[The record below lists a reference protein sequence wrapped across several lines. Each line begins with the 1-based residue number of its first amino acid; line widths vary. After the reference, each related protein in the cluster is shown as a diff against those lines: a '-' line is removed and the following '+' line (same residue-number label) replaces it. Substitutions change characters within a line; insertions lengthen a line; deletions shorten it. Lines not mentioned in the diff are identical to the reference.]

1 MIKNID
7 IFEKDPIPKAVLKLA
22 VPTVLSMIVT
32 VLYNMVDAFFVGM
45 TNNPSMFAA
54 VNVATP
60 VFMVL
65 MAAGNIFGMGG
76 SSFLSRALGQKKY
89 DKVKNIS
96 SFCFYAALVAGII
109 GGLLVLQFMP
119 QVLSAIGTTEG
130 TEKFAREYLT
140 ILAYGGP
147 IIVISTAF
155 TNIIRGEGASK
166 NSMIGMMAGTIVNII
181 LDPIFILDELF
192 GIKLLGRGV
201 EGAAI
206 ATLAGNFVTLCI
218 YIMHVVSKNSVL
230 TINPKHFKVRDG
242 ILSGVLVIG
251 LPASLTNI
259 LMSVSAIAENK
270 LLASYF
276 YTNVV
281 SEGLAPLI
289 TTIVGGNPVYGDI
302 PVAAMGVA
310 LKANM
315 LTIFIQLGLGMGI
328 SPLVGYNYGAR
339 NFKRMKGIMKFAIS
353 ANIIAG
359 TVLTILYCIFA
370 KQIVNIFSEDAAVVY
385 VGRYMIYGL
394 MTSMPFIG
402 ILFCL
407 NFTFQAA
414 GKGAQSLI
422 LAVSRQGFVFF
433 PMLFVMNHFFGI
445 YGIVYAQPIADIV
458 SVIMALLMFMRL
470 NKDFREIEAEMEAL
484 QIY

>member
-166 NSMIGMMAGTIVNII
+166 NSMIGMMTGTIVNII

-289 TTIVGGNPVYGDI
+289 TTIVGGNPARVIKYRFDEKLRKELCETDI
-302 PVAAMGVA
+302 VK
-310 LKANM
+310 L
-315 LTIFIQLGLGMGI
+315 FD
-328 SPLVGYNYGAR
+328 S
-339 NFKRMKGIMKFAIS
+339 FKK
-353 ANIIAG
+353 
-359 TVLTILYCIFA
+359 
-370 KQIVNIFSEDAAVVY
+370 ED
-385 VGRYMIYGL
+385 
-394 MTSMPFIG
+394 MP
-402 ILFCL
+402 
-407 NFTFQAA
+407 
-414 GKGAQSLI
+414 
-422 LAVSRQGFVFF
+422 
-433 PMLFVMNHFFGI
+433 
-445 YGIVYAQPIADIV
+445 IVYQDLTEEV
-458 SVIMALLMFMRL
+458 LMKIL
-470 NKDFREIEAEMEAL
+470 NMSGE
-484 QIY
+484 

>member
-1 MIKNID
+1 M
-7 IFEKDPIPKAVLKLA
+7 
-22 VPTVLSMIVT
+22 
-32 VLYNMVDAFFVGM
+32 
-45 TNNPSMFAA
+45 
-54 VNVATP
+54 
-60 VFMVL
+60 
-65 MAAGNIFGMGG
+65 
-76 SSFLSRALGQKKY
+76 
-89 DKVKNIS
+89 
-96 SFCFYAALVAGII
+96 
-109 GGLLVLQFMP
+109 
-119 QVLSAIGTTEG
+119 
-130 TEKFAREYLT
+130 
-140 ILAYGGP
+140 
-147 IIVISTAF
+147 
-155 TNIIRGEGASK
+155 
-166 NSMIGMMAGTIVNII
+166 NII

-414 GKGAQSLI
+414 GKGTQSLI